1 MKVDIE
7 IDTDNLHKKTVDKQG
22 RVYLGR
28 DFIGD
33 DVEIAI
39 VDRSDN

>member
-1 MKVDIE
+1 MKVDVE

-28 DFIGD
+28 DYIGD

-39 VDRSDN
+39 VDRSED

>member
-1 MKVDIE
+1 MKVDVE

-28 DFIGD
+28 DYIGED
-33 DVEIAI
+33 IEIAI
-39 VDRSDN
+39 VERDD